1 MRTVQKIITILL
13 IPCFLIF
20 SIASAEAKPSTR
32 YTPEKTES
40 QPVLVEEPVEAA
52 APPKKGISIWWYIIG
67 AALIAGAAA
76 SSGGSKS
83 STTNTSTTTTDGG
96 GTGTIPVT
104 W

>member
-32 YTPEKTES
+32 YTPEKAES
-40 QPVLVEEPVEAA
+40 EPVIEPEIVKTSE
-52 APPKKGISIWWYIIG
+52 PPSKGISGWWYVIGIG
-67 AALIAGAAA
+67 ALLIAAAA
-76 SSGGSKS
+76 AGGGGGSKS
-83 STTNTSTTTTDGG
+83 STTDNTGY
-96 GTGTIPVT
+96 GTIPVT